1 MISQVL
7 CNEDFGRKR
16 FITVTRIQ
24 THVLPTGS
32 FLTGHCQ
39 PYRDLLLFLITL
51 PLFNASTLGDLAEV
65 IRATIS
71 VTSYITQTQC
81 IHKSRWATASV
92 TALSY
97 RDLFSLPT
105 LLTGMQK
112 NLWEKIQLLLKV
124 IIFVFRSRNRFK
136 WSTQIFGGKN
146 WQLFYFFANP
156 FKTTLKY
163 FKWADKG
170 LTRNKLVTDMANN
183 FADTKLSSMHCSSRQ

>member
-39 PYRDLLLFLITL
+39 PYRDLLLFFITL
-51 PLFNASTLGDLAEV
+51 PLFNASTIGDLAEV

-92 TALSY
+92 TTLRSL
-97 RDLFSLPT
+97 LFANFYHRNAKKSLR
-105 LLTGMQK
+105 K
-112 NLWEKIQLLLKV
+112 KIQLLLKV

-136 WSTQIFGGKN
+136 WCHPNFWRQKLAII
-146 WQLFYFFANP
+146 LFFANP

-163 FKWADKG
+163 FKWVDKG
-170 LTRNKLVTDMANN
+170 LTRNKLVTDMAKN

>member
-32 FLTGHCQ
+32 FLTGHSQ
-39 PYRDLLLFLITL
+39 PYRDLLLFFITL
-51 PLFNASTLGDLAEV
+51 PLFNASTIGDLAEV

-71 VTSYITQTQC
+71 VTSNITQTQC
-81 IHKSRWATASV
+81 IHKSKWATASV

-136 WSTQIFGGKN
+136 WCHPNFWRQKLAII
-146 WQLFYFFANP
+146 LFFANL
-156 FKTTLKY
+156 F
-163 FKWADKG
+163 
-170 LTRNKLVTDMANN
+170 
-183 FADTKLSSMHCSSRQ
+183 